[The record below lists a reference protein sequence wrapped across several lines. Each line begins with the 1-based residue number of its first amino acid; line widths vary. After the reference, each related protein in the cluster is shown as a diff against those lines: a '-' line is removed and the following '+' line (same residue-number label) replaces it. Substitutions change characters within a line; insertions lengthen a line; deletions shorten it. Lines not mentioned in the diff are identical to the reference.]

1 MKVIISESQLR
12 TIIEQQIFKLTTPEQ
27 TLLGFLNRFLKG
39 EDGEFEKTP
48 AGQLKK
54 TMLFNSK
61 TIYPMVQKLIE
72 KKNTG
77 KKTYDD
83 KTFNSL
89 FMAMDKSITKEQRY
103 MFFKEGGSITNVK
116 YNSIYEQMND
126 LAFDRRY
133 GTVDAA
139 EKSNKA
145 NRELIDAIGG
155 PHRVLE
161 LMSIGSIFIPVVG
174 PLISMGLGF
183 ADSALYMKEGKKKE
197 AAVAAI
203 LSILPQVGEVV
214 SSIPAVKQL
223 GQKGMQALANKLASN
238 MELGMLE
245 KRALEDILRK
255 KSMVYKAVQDYTK
268 KAVHNGSQK
277 LATLPPTQ
285 QVILKTVA
293 DGGIGQLK
301 TTLRASAVGGIAN
314 TVTK

>member
-1 MKVIISESQLR
+1 MKLIITESQLK
-12 TIIEQQIFKLTTPEQ
+12 TIVEQQTPNLTVPEQ
-27 TLLGFLNRFLKG
+27 TLLGFLNRFLRG
-39 EDGEFEKTP
+39 EDGEFENTP

-54 TMLFNSK
+54 TMMFNSK
-61 TIYPMVQKLIE
+61 TIYPMAQALLV
-72 KKNTG
+72 KKNTD

-83 KTFNSL
+83 KTFNAL

-103 MFFKEGGSITNVK
+103 EFFKEGGSISNVK
-116 YNSIYEQMND
+116 YNSIYEQSD
-126 LAFDRRY
+126 LAFDRKY
-133 GTVDAA
+133 GTADAA
-139 EKSNKA
+139 EKSNKE
-145 NRELIDAIGG
+145 NRELIDTIGG

-183 ADSALYMKEGKKKE
+183 ADSAVYMKEGKKKE

-203 LSILPQVGEVV
+203 LSILPQVSEVV

-223 GQKGMQALANKLASN
+223 GQKGMQVLANKLASN

-268 KAVHNGSQK
+268 KAVYNGSQK
-277 LATLPPTQ
+277 LATLPPAQ

-301 TTLRASAVGGIAN
+301 TTVNTAAVNGIIN
-314 TVTK
+314 RITK

>member
-1 MKVIISESQLR
+1 MSLNVCVLFPYNNIYIDMKLSLY
-12 TIIEQQIFKLTTPEQ
+12 TI
-27 TLLGFLNRFLKG
+27 
-39 EDGEFEKTP
+39 
-48 AGQLKK
+48 A
-54 TMLFNSK
+54 
-61 TIYPMVQKLIE
+61 
-72 KKNTG
+72 
-77 KKTYDD
+77 
-83 KTFNSL
+83 
-89 FMAMDKSITKEQRY
+89 
-103 MFFKEGGSITNVK
+103 
-116 YNSIYEQMND
+116 EQMND

-145 NRELIDAIGG
+145 KRELINAIGG

-161 LMSIGSIFIPVVG
+161 IMSIASIFIPVVG
-174 PLISMGLGF
+174 PLVSMGLGF
-183 ADSALYMKEGKKKE
+183 VDSAIYMKEGKKKE

-203 LSILPQVGEVV
+203 LSILPKVTEVV
-214 SSIPAVKQL
+214 ASIPAVKQL

-268 KAVHNGSQK
+268 KVVYDGSQK
-277 LATLPPTQ
+277 LATLPPAQ

-301 TTLRASAVGGIAN
+301 TTVRAAAVGGAAN
-314 TVTK
+314 AITK